1 MLLTKKD
8 LLDIR
13 ENTESRL
20 VVEVI
25 DIILDEVQE
34 EKELDLYINQ
44 VLTYGLNTGMCTSL
58 LYTAD
63 CRKFVQNNIDEVLE
77 VYNITRA
84 ESSGIPE
91 ELDVNYL
98 AWLSFGYICFRIK
111 NGDNLITV

>member
-1 MLLTKKD
+1 MLSKKD

-20 VVEVI
+20 VVDSI
-25 DIILDEVQE
+25 DIILAEVQE

-44 VLTYGLNTGMCTSL
+44 VLEYGCQSGCVSSLTYTMDT
-58 LYTAD
+58 
-63 CRKFVQNNIDEVLE
+63 REFVQNNIDEVLE

-84 ESSGIPE
+84 ESSGIPQ

-98 AWLSFGYICFRIK
+98 AWLAFEYICFRIK
-111 NGDNLITV
+111 NGDSLVTV

>member
-1 MLLTKKD
+1 MLSKKD
-8 LLDIR
+8 LLNIR

-20 VVEVI
+20 VVDTI
-25 DIILDEVQE
+25 DIILAEVQE

-44 VLTYGLNTGMCTSL
+44 VLEYGCQSGCVSSLTYTMDT
-58 LYTAD
+58 
-63 CRKFVQNNIDEVLE
+63 REFVQNNIDEVLE

-98 AWLSFGYICFRIK
+98 AWTAFEYICFRIK
-111 NGDNLITV
+111 NDYNLVTI

>member
-34 EKELDLYINQ
+34 EQDLDKYLDNVLEYGCQ
-44 VLTYGLNTGMCTSL
+44 SGCVSSLTYTS
-58 LYTAD
+58 D
-63 CRKFVQNNIDEVLE
+63 CRKFVQNNIDEVLDI
-77 VYNITRA
+77 YNITRA
-84 ESSGIPE
+84 ESSGIPQ
-91 ELDVNYL
+91 ELDVSYL
-98 AWLSFGYICFRIK
+98 AWTAFQYICFRLKSNDDLVTI
-111 NGDNLITV
+111 